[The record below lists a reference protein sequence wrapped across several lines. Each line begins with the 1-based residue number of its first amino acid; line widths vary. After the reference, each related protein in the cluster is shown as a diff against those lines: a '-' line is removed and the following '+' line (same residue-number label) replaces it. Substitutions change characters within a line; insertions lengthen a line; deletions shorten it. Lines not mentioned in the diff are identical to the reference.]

1 MAKQQKAKKRGAQIT
16 SLPLRAANGT
26 PLIAFPT
33 QSAQHFRRMLTGLM
47 HRDEL
52 PRRLSV
58 MATLRQEGVTY
69 TTLALATTLASDM
82 AVSVCAVEL
91 NWQSP
96 GMQTQLSVGTKKKP
110 AKRSRQG
117 NATDAAAPPPSP
129 GLAAVL
135 NDTATFDDVLIQT
148 DLPNLALLP
157 AGDLPVLQHSYMA
170 RSERLRSRIEELSL
184 RFDYLLLDIPAIQ
197 ATSDAISLASLG
209 TAGCLV
215 VRQGIT
221 PISKVRESLDEVK
234 HLSILGV
241 VLNKIQVHTPQWL
254 LNFVPQD

>member
-1 MAKQQKAKKRGAQIT
+1 MAKQQRAKKRGAQHT
-16 SLPLRAANGT
+16 SLPLRAADGT
-26 PLIAFPT
+26 PFIAFPT

-47 HRDEL
+47 HRDGL
-52 PRRLSV
+52 PRRLAV

-96 GMQTQLSVGTKKKP
+96 GMQAQLAAGTKKKS
-110 AKRSRQG
+110 AKRSRQDNTTAG
-117 NATDAAAPPPSP
+117 PPPSP

-157 AGDLPVLQHSYMA
+157 AGDLPVLQYSYMA
-170 RSERLRSRIEELSL
+170 RSERLRSRIEELSR

-209 TAGCLV
+209 TAGCMV
-215 VRQGIT
+215 IRQGVT
-221 PISKVRESLDEVK
+221 PISKVREALDEVK
-234 HLSILGV
+234 HLPMAGV
-241 VLNKIQVHTPQWL
+241 VLNKIQVHTPEWL
-254 LNFVPQD
+254 LNFIPQD